1 MRVMDHMNSLTDK
14 YATLSSSMDHMNSL
28 ADKYATL
35 SSSINLS
42 LSLSLAKDLRPNFFI
57 TKKARKKKSSWLFTP

>member
-1 MRVMDHMNSLTDK
+1 MRVMDHMNSLT
-14 YATLSSSMDHMNSL
+14 
-28 ADKYATL
+28 DKYATL